1 MLSIKGTVIYTGK
14 KIIND
19 AFINFN
25 HKEIV
30 NVSNT
35 SQGEILGEYPVI
47 TPAFIDPHCHIGMC
61 RAGEPS
67 SEEETNEKMDN
78 FLALANALDS
88 VQMDDV
94 SFQDSIEAGILYSC
108 ALPGSGNTL
117 GGGSAVIRNYGNTT
131 SDALIEEA
139 PLSIKVALGY
149 NPMSTREWKG
159 KRPYT
164 RMGALAL
171 FREKL
176 YAVIKKME
184 KLAKDAENKE
194 VDFTR
199 EDEILR
205 DILQGR
211 IVLRVHVHKI
221 DDIESFL
228 RFVDEFRAV
237 HTDYAIKFTI
247 DHACDVHKADV
258 FIKLKERNISVIYG
272 PMDSLAYKVELKH
285 ENWKNV
291 RYLLES
297 NVSFGLMSDHPVLL
311 QRMLLLQL
319 RWFIRYG
326 LSKQQAIEIITARNA
341 KILGIDAILGTLEP
355 NKWASFVCW
364 NGDPFDMTSYPVTVY
379 GEGRLLHSLPELT
392 Q

>member
-14 KIIND
+14 QVLKD
-19 AFINFN
+19 AFINFD
-25 HKEIV
+25 HKSIV
-30 NVSNT
+30 DVSTT

-67 SEEETNEKMDN
+67 NDEEANEKMDN
-78 FLALANALDS
+78 FLTLANALDS

-94 SFQDSIEAGILYSC
+94 SFSDSIEAGILYSC
-108 ALPGSGNTL
+108 ALPGSGNIL

-131 SDALIEEA
+131 SNALIEEA
-139 PLSIKVALGY
+139 PISIKAALGY

-176 YAVIKKME
+176 YAVTKKME
-184 KLAKDAENKE
+184 KMAKDTENKD
-194 VDFTR
+194 VDFSR

-205 DILQGR
+205 DILYGK
-211 IVLRVHVHKI
+211 ILLRVHVHKT

-228 RFVDEFRAV
+228 RFTDEFKSI
-237 HTDYAIKFTI
+237 HSDYNIRFTI
-247 DHACDVHKADV
+247 DHACDVHKIDI
-258 FIKLKERNISVIYG
+258 FQKLKERNISVIYG

-297 NVSFGLMSDHPVLL
+297 NVSFGLMSDHPVIL
-311 QRMLLLQL
+311 QRMLLFQL
-319 RWFIRYG
+319 RWFIRFG
-326 LSKQQAIEIITARNA
+326 LNTQQAIEIITAKNA
-341 KILGIDAILGTLEP
+341 KILGIDTFLGTLEP

-364 NGDPFDMTSYPVTVY
+364 NGDPFDLTSYPVTVY
-379 GEGRLLHSLPELT
+379 GEGRLLHPLPEIS

>member
-1 MLSIKGTVIYTGK
+1 MLSMKGAMIYTGK
-14 KIIND
+14 EVIKD
-19 AFINFN
+19 AFINFDHN
-25 HKEIV
+25 TVV

-35 SQGEILGEYPVI
+35 RQGEMLGEYPVI

-61 RAGEPS
+61 RAGEPA
-67 SEEETNEKMDN
+67 SEEESNEKMDT
-78 FLALANALDS
+78 FLTLANALDS

-94 SFQDSIEAGILYSC
+94 SFADSIEAGILYSC
-108 ALPGSGNTL
+108 VLPGSGNIL
-117 GGGSAVIRNYGNTT
+117 GGRSAVIRNYGSTT
-131 SDALIEEA
+131 TNALIREA
-139 PLSIKVALGY
+139 PVSIKAALGY

-171 FREKL
+171 FREKV

-184 KLAKDAENKE
+184 KIAKGTEMKDI
-194 VDFTR
+194 DFSR

-205 DILQGR
+205 DILCGK
-211 IVLRVHVHKI
+211 IVLRVHIHKT

-228 RFVDEFRAV
+228 RFADEFKAI
-237 HTDYAIKFTI
+237 HPEYAIKFTI
-247 DHACDVHKADV
+247 DHACDVHKIDI
-258 FIKLKERNISVIYG
+258 FHKLKERNIPVIYG

-297 NVSFGLMSDHPVLL
+297 NVSFGLMSDHPVIL
-311 QRMLLLQL
+311 QRMILLQL
-319 RWFIRYG
+319 RWFIRFG
-326 LSKQQAIEIITARNA
+326 LSKQQAIEIITAKNA
-341 KILGIDAILGTLEP
+341 GILGIDTILGSLEP
-355 NKWASFVCW
+355 DKWASFVCW

-379 GEGRLLHSLPELT
+379 GEGRLIHPF
-392 Q
+392 